1 LEKGE
6 YVLAERYLLKSE
18 NYGPYLD
25 EPLFNLAKLYA
36 QQNRVK
42 EARVALLKAKELA
55 NTSDDKRRYQ
65 AKIYSLRD

>member
-1 LEKGE
+1 
-6 YVLAERYLLKSE
+6 
-18 NYGPYLD
+18 
-25 EPLFNLAKLYA
+25 
-36 QQNRVK
+36 VK